1 MKKNERGRQ
10 LRRPFLSDKVTVLPR
25 NRRLSNAAVK
35 CFFVQND
42 TSESPARCRAFAF
55 VRRPGLFSTD
65 LTL

>member
-42 TSESPARCRAFAF
+42 TSDQ
-55 VRRPGLFSTD
+55 PGIGAGLSLSCAVQACSQRT
-65 LTL
+65 